1 MASSAVY
8 VYCANSPNIIKLL
21 ICPKI
26 KSIGVSG
33 SEVILVTSAL
43 YWTSCARG
51 DFTVSGQ

>member
-26 KSIGVSG
+26 KSIDVSG